1 MNHQGVSTA
10 DNSRGPEDSNAELP
24 ESNSTRSHGDMEM
37 YSDLSDCDRYCRH
50 CGAIFWYEE
59 RLKGR
64 AYNGKAE

>member
-37 YSDLSDCDRYCRH
+37 YSDLSDYDQYCRH
-50 CGAIFWYEE
+50 CGAIF
-59 RLKGR
+59 
-64 AYNGKAE
+64 